1 MATLNKATQ
10 IAALVHEGQSDKA
23 GAAYILHP
31 LRMMMRLQSEAEMM
45 TAVMHDVVEESR
57 NNPPET
63 KWTFDRLREHGFSEE
78 VVQALDGVTDRKA
91 EGESYDAFVE
101 RAALN
106 PISRVVKIA
115 DLEDNMNM
123 LRMSELRPKDLER
136 LAKYHRSWH
145 RLSAASEG
153 VNL

>member
-1 MATLNKATQ
+1 
-10 IAALVHEGQSDKA
+10 
-23 GAAYILHP
+23 
-31 LRMMMRLQSEAEMM
+31 MRQQTEAEMM

-63 KWTFDRLREHGFSEE
+63 KWTLDRLREDGFSEE
-78 VVQALDGVTDRKA
+78 VVQALDGVTDR

>member
-1 MATLNKATQ
+1 MTTLNKAIQ
-10 IAALVHEGQSDKA
+10 IAALVHEGQTDKA
-23 GAAYILHP
+23 GAPYILHP
-31 LRMMMRLQSEAEMM
+31 LRMMMRQQTEAEMM

-63 KWTFDRLREHGFSEE
+63 KWTLDRLREDGFSEE
-78 VVQALDGVTDRKA
+78 VVQALDGVTDR